1 MTETTGTREGSAG
14 NAPGGNPLWG
24 DDWPQVRALW
34 SLDETVLHLNH
45 GSFGGVPAAV
55 REEQDRLR
63 AEAENSPDAWFRRLP
78 ARIAAARTELAGVC
92 GAPVEAFSLVLNA
105 SAGTTSAL
113 ASLPLREGSHLLL
126 TDHAYGAA
134 AMAAARFARA
144 RGASVRR
151 LEVPLDAPAEQ
162 VLRLLEEAVD
172 ERTGAVLMDQVS
184 SATARTF
191 PVAGAAAVCRERGV
205 PLLVDGAH
213 APGMLDGPADCGADF
228 WVGNLHKWACA
239 PRGTAGFA
247 VSAEHRGRVR
257 GPIASWGEEE
267 PYPAAFDQQGTW
279 DATGWL
285 TAPLSAA
292 LLEGLGWERVRA
304 HNAAL
309 AEYGQAVVCEALGTA
324 PARVADPAPSMRLVP
339 LPPGT
344 AGTFEAARA
353 LQCALVERAGCETAV
368 TTWNGR
374 GFLRVSAQVYN
385 RPGEYEVLA
394 RGLREVL
401 S

>member
-1 MTETTGTREGSAG
+1 M
-14 NAPGGNPLWG
+14 
-24 DDWPQVRALW
+24 
-34 SLDETVLHLNH
+34 
-45 GSFGGVPAAV
+45 
-55 REEQDRLR
+55 
-63 AEAENSPDAWFRRLP
+63 
-78 ARIAAARTELAGVC
+78 
-92 GAPVEAFSLVLNA
+92 
-105 SAGTTSAL
+105 
-113 ASLPLREGSHLLL
+113 
-126 TDHAYGAA
+126 
-134 AMAAARFARA
+134 
-144 RGASVRR
+144 
-151 LEVPLDAPAEQ
+151 
-162 VLRLLEEAVD
+162 
-172 ERTGAVLMDQVS
+172 
-184 SATARTF
+184 
-191 PVAGAAAVCRERGV
+191 AGAAAVCRERGV

-247 VSAEHRGRVR
+247 VSGEHRGRVR

-292 LLEGLGWERVRA
+292 LLGGLGWERVRA